1 MDNLKGNKKSIA
13 AMIMV
18 FALMVALVGPQVSA
32 KTNPSVSYSGEEIF
46 SGIFFGQGEVA
57 KLLPEVW
64 DSKAVQKID
73 QDELKQVSDQVIAD
87 IKNASPAYFK
97 ELKTAVY
104 SGDYEQVNSMI
115 EKGSAIMTK
124 VLKAEFDK
132 NSFDKGKSTAIGQCA
147 TAVWVFLNAAA
158 AIETIALAVA
168 AIILTVASVDD
179 DSDLGKEQ
187 LIANVVDRI
196 NAQH

>member
-1 MDNLKGNKKSIA
+1 MVKSKRSAA
-13 AMIMV
+13 AMLLV
-18 FALMVALVGPQVSA
+18 FVLMVALVGPHATA
-32 KTNPSVSYSGEEIF
+32 KTKPAVSYSGEDIF

-64 DSKAVQKID
+64 DTKAVKKIN
-73 QDELKQVSDQVIAD
+73 QDELKQVSDQVMAD
-87 IKNASPAYFK
+87 IKKSSPDYFK
-97 ELKTAVY
+97 KLKAAVY
-104 SGDYEQVNSMI
+104 SGDYEKVNSVI
-115 EKGSAIMTK
+115 DQGSQIMAK
-124 VLKAEFDK
+124 VLKEEFDK
-132 NSFDKGKSTAIGQCA
+132 KSMDKGKSTAIGQCA

-168 AIILTVASVDD
+168 AIILTVASVDE

>member
-1 MDNLKGNKKSIA
+1 MVKSKRSAA
-13 AMIMV
+13 AMLLV
-18 FALMVALVGPQVSA
+18 FVLMVALVGPHATA
-32 KTNPSVSYSGEEIF
+32 KTKPAVSYSGEDIF

-64 DSKAVQKID
+64 DTKAVKKIN
-73 QDELKQVSDQVIAD
+73 QDELKQVSDQVIDD
-87 IKNASPAYFK
+87 IKKSSPDYFK
-97 ELKTAVY
+97 KLKAAVY
-104 SGDYEQVNSMI
+104 SGDYEKVNSVI
-115 EKGSAIMTK
+115 DQGSQIMAK
-124 VLKAEFDK
+124 VLKEEFDK
-132 NSFDKGKSTAIGQCA
+132 KSMDKGKSTAIGQCA

-168 AIILTVASVDD
+168 AIILTVASVDE

>member
-1 MDNLKGNKKSIA
+1 MVKSKKSAA
-13 AMIMV
+13 AMMLV
-18 FALMVALVGPQVSA
+18 FVLMIALVGPHATA
-32 KTNPSVSYSGEEIF
+32 KTEASVSYSGEDIF

-64 DSKAVQKID
+64 DTKAVKKIN

-87 IKNASPAYFK
+87 IKKSSPDYFK
-97 ELKTAVY
+97 KLKAAVY
-104 SGDYEQVNSMI
+104 SGDYEKVNSVI
-115 EKGSAIMTK
+115 DQGSQIMAK
-124 VLKAEFDK
+124 VLKEEFDK
-132 NSFDKGKSTAIGQCA
+132 KSMDKGKSTAIGQCA

-168 AIILTVASVDD
+168 AIILTVASVDE

>member
-1 MDNLKGNKKSIA
+1 MVKSKRSAA
-13 AMIMV
+13 AMLLV
-18 FALMVALVGPQVSA
+18 FVLMVALVGPHATAQTKPA
-32 KTNPSVSYSGEEIF
+32 VSYSGEDIF

-64 DSKAVQKID
+64 DTKAVKKIN

-87 IKNASPAYFK
+87 IKKSSPDYFK
-97 ELKTAVY
+97 KLKTAVY
-104 SGDYEQVNSMI
+104 SGDYEKVNSVI
-115 EKGSAIMTK
+115 DQGSQIMAK
-124 VLKAEFDK
+124 VLKEEFDK
-132 NSFDKGKSTAIGQCA
+132 KSMDKGKSTAIGQCA

-168 AIILTVASVDD
+168 AIILTVASVDE

>member
-1 MDNLKGNKKSIA
+1 MVKSKRSAA
-13 AMIMV
+13 AMLLV
-18 FALMVALVGPQVSA
+18 FVLMIALVGPHATA
-32 KTNPSVSYSGEEIF
+32 KTKPAVSYSGEDIF

-64 DSKAVQKID
+64 DTKAVKKIN

-87 IKNASPAYFK
+87 IKKSSPDYFK
-97 ELKTAVY
+97 KLKAAVY
-104 SGDYEQVNSMI
+104 SGDYEKVNSVI
-115 EKGSAIMTK
+115 DQGSQIMAK
-124 VLKAEFDK
+124 VLKEEFDK
-132 NSFDKGKSTAIGQCA
+132 KSMDKGKSTAIGQCA

-168 AIILTVASVDD
+168 AIILTVASVDE

>member
-1 MDNLKGNKKSIA
+1 MVKSKKSAA
-13 AMIMV
+13 AMLLV
-18 FALMVALVGPQVSA
+18 FVLMIALVGPHATA
-32 KTNPSVSYSGEEIF
+32 KTEPSVSYSGEDIF

-64 DSKAVQKID
+64 DTKAVKKIN

-87 IKNASPAYFK
+87 IKKSSPDYFK
-97 ELKTAVY
+97 KLKAAVY
-104 SGDYEQVNSMI
+104 SGDYEKVNSVI
-115 EKGSAIMTK
+115 DQGSQIMAK
-124 VLKAEFDK
+124 VLKEEFDK
-132 NSFDKGKSTAIGQCA
+132 KSMDKGKSTAIGQCA

-168 AIILTVASVDD
+168 AIILTVASVDE

>member
-1 MDNLKGNKKSIA
+1 MVKSKRSAA
-13 AMIMV
+13 AMLLV
-18 FALMVALVGPQVSA
+18 FVLMVALVGPHATA
-32 KTNPSVSYSGEEIF
+32 KTKPAVSYSGEDIF

-64 DSKAVQKID
+64 DTKAVKKIN

-87 IKNASPAYFK
+87 IKKSSPDYFK
-97 ELKTAVY
+97 KLKAAVY
-104 SGDYEQVNSMI
+104 SGDYEKVNSVI
-115 EKGSAIMTK
+115 DQGSQIMAK
-124 VLKAEFDK
+124 VLKEEFYK
-132 NSFDKGKSTAIGQCA
+132 KSMDKGKSTAIGQCA

-168 AIILTVASVDD
+168 AIILTVASVDE

>member
-1 MDNLKGNKKSIA
+1 MVKSKRSAA
-13 AMIMV
+13 AMLLV
-18 FALMVALVGPQVSA
+18 FVLMVALVGPHATA
-32 KTNPSVSYSGEEIF
+32 KTKPAVSYSGEDIF

-64 DSKAVQKID
+64 DTKAVKKIN

-87 IKNASPAYFK
+87 IKKSSPDYFK
-97 ELKTAVY
+97 KLKAAVY
-104 SGDYEQVNSMI
+104 SGDYEKVNSVI
-115 EKGSAIMTK
+115 DQGSQIMAK
-124 VLKAEFDK
+124 VLKEEFDK
-132 NSFDKGKSTAIGQCA
+132 KSMDKGKSTAIGQCA

-168 AIILTVASVDD
+168 AIILTVASVDE

>member
-1 MDNLKGNKKSIA
+1 MDNLKGNKKSIV

-87 IKNASPAYFK
+87 IKNASPTYFK

-115 EKGSAIMTK
+115 EKGSAIMAK

>member
-1 MDNLKGNKKSIA
+1 MVKIKRSAA
-13 AMIMV
+13 AMLLV
-18 FALMVALVGPQVSA
+18 FVLMVALVGPHATA
-32 KTNPSVSYSGEEIF
+32 KTKPAVSYSGEDIF

-64 DSKAVQKID
+64 DTKAVKKIN

-87 IKNASPAYFK
+87 IKKSSPDYFK
-97 ELKTAVY
+97 KLKAAVY
-104 SGDYEQVNSMI
+104 SGDYEKVNSVI
-115 EKGSAIMTK
+115 DQGSQIMAK
-124 VLKAEFDK
+124 VLKEEFYK
-132 NSFDKGKSTAIGQCA
+132 KSMDKGKSTAIGQCA

-168 AIILTVASVDD
+168 AIILTVASVDE

>member
-1 MDNLKGNKKSIA
+1 MVKSKKSAA
-13 AMIMV
+13 AMLLV
-18 FALMVALVGPQVSA
+18 FVLMIALVGPHATA
-32 KTNPSVSYSGEEIF
+32 KTEASVSYSGEHIF

-64 DSKAVQKID
+64 DTKAVKKIN

-87 IKNASPAYFK
+87 IKKSSPDYFK
-97 ELKTAVY
+97 KLKAAVY
-104 SGDYEQVNSMI
+104 SGDYEKVNSVI
-115 EKGSAIMTK
+115 DQGSQIMAK
-124 VLKAEFDK
+124 VLKEEFDK
-132 NSFDKGKSTAIGQCA
+132 KSMDKGKSTAIGQCA

-168 AIILTVASVDD
+168 AIILTVASVDE

>member
-1 MDNLKGNKKSIA
+1 MVNQKGNRKSIA

-18 FALMVALVGPQVSA
+18 FVLMVALVGPQVSA

-104 SGDYEQVNSMI
+104 SGDYEQVNSII
-115 EKGSAIMTK
+115 EKGSAIMAK

-168 AIILTVASVDD
+168 AIILTVASVDE